1 MGGRLQRLEATLGRG
16 GRVEPAALAGAQHFF
31 SQRWWLAGSMTA
43 DGQKW
48 EEDALPP
55 FPSIHPFPSH
65 SRRGD
70 RRSWETQGQE
80 THAACHKP
88 LNEIN

>member
-31 SQRWWLAGSMTA
+31 LQRWWLAGSMAA
-43 DGQKW
+43 DRQKW

-55 FPSIHPFPSH
+55 LPLKHPFPSH
-65 SRRGD
+65 GRRGD
-70 RRSWETQGQE
+70 RRSGETRGGE
-80 THAACHKP
+80 TACC
-88 LNEIN
+88 LS